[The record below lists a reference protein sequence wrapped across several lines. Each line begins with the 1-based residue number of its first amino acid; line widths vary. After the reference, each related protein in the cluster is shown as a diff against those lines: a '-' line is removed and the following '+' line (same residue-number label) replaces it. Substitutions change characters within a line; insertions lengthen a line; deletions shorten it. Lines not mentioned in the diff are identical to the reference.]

1 MQPML
6 PSWWRRIR
14 RFWLLFPIF
23 LRFLKEEEEERT
35 EGAPSR
41 RREKEWAG
49 RSEEDR
55 STCHAQAKRTLR
67 YLSFFPHLHCTLQSE
82 KARGGR
88 QRSIHPA
95 SQPAFLAVVILPPAC
110 AIHIRLSLSPS
121 CLSWTLVLAGLAA
134 TPPNT
139 PRARHCATPWR
150 VNNIPFSLCKGKDSH
165 VAHLCNL
172 GLVTNSQLLLS

>member
-49 RSEEDR
+49 RSEEEDR

-88 QRSIHPA
+88 QRSIQPS
-95 SQPAFLAVVILPPAC
+95 SQPASLFGSSNFASGLRYP
-110 AIHIRLSLSPS
+110 HTSLSLS

-134 TPPNT
+134 TPPT
-139 PRARHCATPWR
+139 LHGHGTALHH
-150 VNNIPFSLCKGKDSH
+150 GE
-165 VAHLCNL
+165 
-172 GLVTNSQLLLS
+172 

>member
-88 QRSIHPA
+88 QRSIQPA
-95 SQPAFLAVVILPPAC
+95 SLFGSSNFASGLRYP
-110 AIHIRLSLSPS
+110 HTSLSLSLLPQLDS
-121 CLSWTLVLAGLAA
+121 CVGWAGS
-134 TPPNT
+134 NT
-139 PRARHCATPWR
+139 PQHSTGTALRYTME
-150 VNNIPFSLCKGKDSH
+150 SK
-165 VAHLCNL
+165 
-172 GLVTNSQLLLS
+172 

>member
-49 RSEEDR
+49 RSEEEDR

-88 QRSIHPA
+88 QRSIQPA
-95 SQPAFLAVVILPPAC
+95 SLFGSSNFASGLRYP
-110 AIHIRLSLSPS
+110 HTSLSLPLAS
-121 CLSWTLVLAGLAA
+121 AGLLCWLGWQQH
-134 TPPNT
+134 PPT
-139 PRARHCATPWR
+139 LHGHGTALHH
-150 VNNIPFSLCKGKDSH
+150 GE
-165 VAHLCNL
+165 
-172 GLVTNSQLLLS
+172 

>member
-49 RSEEDR
+49 RSEEEDR

-110 AIHIRLSLSPS
+110 AIHIRLSLSLLPQLDS
-121 CLSWTLVLAGLAA
+121 CVGWAGSN
-134 TPPNT
+134 TPNT

-150 VNNIPFSLCKGKDSH
+150 VNSFFLVQRKGFTCCAS
-165 VAHLCNL
+165 V
-172 GLVTNSQLLLS
+172 